1 MAILGLMVALAMILS
16 YLEAIIIL
24 PVAIPGIKVGLSNL
38 LIVTVMYL
46 YSPREAALV
55 NLVRILLSAMLFG
68 TVTGLIFSLSGA
80 VLSFAVMGLFW
91 KAGLFTVTGVSIL
104 GGVFHNVGQ
113 LIAAV
118 FLFSSVTL
126 GYYLP
131 VLLLAGLITGAV
143 NGILATVIL
152 KRIQHIITE

>member
-24 PVAIPGIKVGLSNL
+24 PVAIPGIKAGLSNL

>member
-80 VLSFAVMGLFW
+80 VLSFAVMGLFY
-91 KAGLFTVTGVSIL
+91 KAGLFTVSGVSIL

-143 NGILATVIL
+143 NGILATIIL

>member
-24 PVAIPGIKVGLSNL
+24 PVAIPGIKAGLSNL

-80 VLSFAVMGLFW
+80 ILSFAVMGLFW

-131 VLLLAGLITGAV
+131 VLLLAGLITGTV

>member
-24 PVAIPGIKVGLSNL
+24 PVAIPGIKAGLSNL

-80 VLSFAVMGLFW
+80 ILSFAVMGLFW